1 MVEFKKYTSIENSF
15 NGDYM
20 NKVRLEMPTELQY
33 VVQEKV
39 HGANTSFICDG
50 DSLVFAK
57 RTAVL
62 TDDEKFHNYQ
72 EIVERYLVQAK
83 ALTKEVMSKYPDTV
97 SVSVFGE
104 LFGGKYPHKDVKQ
117 NNMVTIIQKGIYYTP
132 EHEFYGFDVFILLKD
147 GTGTY
152 LPVDETNTLFE
163 KHGFFYAKTLFRG
176 TLEECL
182 RYPNTFQS
190 KIAEWLGLPAIEG
203 NICEGVVIKPV
214 TPMYLRN
221 GNRVVIKNKN
231 PRFAEV
237 KQRNRRDRQFFIQEV
252 KRSNTYNELLKEVE
266 RYVTPQRLVNVKS
279 HIGEVTLPRDTPKLA
294 GLYTKDVIEDF
305 LKEYSAKYNDLDKPE
320 QKAFNKKVGELAK
333 KLILSN

>member
-20 NKVRLEMPTELQY
+20 NKVRNEMPIDLQY

-50 DSLVFAK
+50 DSLMFAK

-62 TDDEKFHNYQ
+62 KDDEKFHNYQ
-72 EIVERYLVQAK
+72 EIVERYLVQTK
-83 ALTKEVMSKYPDTV
+83 ALTKEIMSKYPGTM
-97 SVSVFGE
+97 SVSIFGE
-104 LFGGKYPHKDVKQ
+104 LFGGRYPHRDVKQ
-117 NNMVTIIQKGIYYTP
+117 NNKVTMIQKGIYYTP
-132 EHEFYGFDVFILLKD
+132 EHEFYGFDIYILSKE

-152 LPVDETNTLFE
+152 LPVDETNAVFE
-163 KHGFFYAKTLFRG
+163 RHGFFYAKTLFKG

-182 RYPNTFQS
+182 QYPNTFQS
-190 KIAEWLGLPAIEG
+190 KIAEWLGFPAIEG

-252 KRSNTYNELLKEVE
+252 KRSDTYNELLLEVV
-266 RYVTPQRLVNVKS
+266 RYITPQRLDNVKS
-279 HIGEVTLPRDTPKLA
+279 HIGEVVLPKDMPKLA
-294 GLYTKDVIEDF
+294 GLYTKDIIEEF
-305 LKEYSAKYNDLDKPE
+305 LKECSAKYNDMDKPE
-320 QKAFNKKVGELAK
+320 QKAFNKKVVELAK
-333 KLILSN
+333 KLIQSN